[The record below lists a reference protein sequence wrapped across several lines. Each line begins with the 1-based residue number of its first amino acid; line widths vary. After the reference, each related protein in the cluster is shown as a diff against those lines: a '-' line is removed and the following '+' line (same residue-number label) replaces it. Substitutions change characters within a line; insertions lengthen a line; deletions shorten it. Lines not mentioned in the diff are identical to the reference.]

1 MEHLHLRAPPESCG
15 NSTSMEATACGGRLI
30 SRVTA
35 SLVHLK
41 DCFSGM
47 TRDASLNTSNSAALG
62 YVGDPISFQT
72 WRGLAWC
79 SSTREMNAALGFCA
93 RCQRMITCSVS
104 IECPGNA

>member
-30 SRVTA
+30 SKVTA

-41 DCFSGM
+41 DCLSGM
-47 TRDASLNTSNSAALG
+47 TRDASLNTSNSAAHG

-79 SSTREMNAALGFCA
+79 SSTREFNGPLGLWG
-93 RCQRMITCSVS
+93 RYQRMLPCA
-104 IECPGNA
+104 G